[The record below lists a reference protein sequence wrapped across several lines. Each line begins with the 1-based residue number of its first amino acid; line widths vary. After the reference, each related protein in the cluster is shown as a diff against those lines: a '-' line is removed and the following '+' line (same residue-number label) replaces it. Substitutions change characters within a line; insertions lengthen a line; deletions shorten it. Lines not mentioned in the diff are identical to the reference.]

1 MEKIVRLTGADY
13 EQALDFLD
21 LVFSQARKPHHFERA
36 LPRMCVPD
44 DEHMGKHFAMTVNG
58 RIVAMLGVYPL
69 PMVIDGEH
77 FLFSTTGNVATHYR
91 YEGRGYAHQLL
102 NRAMEELKDIGADAS
117 RLGGFRQRYNRFGFE
132 MAGTAYHLN
141 VEANNVKWT
150 ETAPVRFEPIART
163 DEAVIA
169 QAQRLQRQAPFYAER
184 GNTEEFYRV
193 MTAWEG
199 KPFAAYDE
207 AGQFMG
213 CLCLSSDGRT
223 AAEIIAR
230 DAEATEAIAVQWLK
244 NGSSPSLSVTLP
256 CWDVESIRRISRYC
270 QDLKLGVPSQ
280 FKIISWQGI
289 ANALCRIQSRLVK
302 LPDGSFTLG
311 ILDGPTLR
319 FAVEGGQAR
328 CEEVQDIVPDLVLDN
343 LAATRFLFGPQ
354 APWTVAPLPDP
365 MAAALLPLPLTWCGQ
380 DRV

>member
-1 MEKIVRLTGADY
+1 MEELVRLTGADY
-13 EQALDFLD
+13 EQAIDFLD

-44 DEHMGKHFAMTVNG
+44 DEHMGKHFAIKVNG
-58 RIVAMLGVYPL
+58 RIEAMLGVYPL
-69 PMVIDGEH
+69 PMVIDGER

-91 YEGRGYAHQLL
+91 YEGRGYAHKLL

-132 MAGTAYHLN
+132 MAGTAYN
-141 VEANNVKWT
+141 MSVEANNVKWT
-150 ETAPVRFEPIART
+150 KTAAVRFEPIART
-163 DEAVIA
+163 DGDTIA
-169 QAQRLQRQAPFYAER
+169 KVQKLQAQAPFYADR
-184 GNTEEFYRV
+184 GDAEGFYRV

-207 AGQFMG
+207 QDQFMG
-213 CLCLSSDGRT
+213 CLCVSPDSRI

-230 DAEATEAIAVQWLK
+230 DAEATEAIVVQWLAQGRTPVL
-244 NGSSPSLSVTLP
+244 NVTLP
-256 CWDVESIRRISRYC
+256 PWNLEAVRRISRFC
-270 QDLKLGVPSQ
+270 QNLNLGTPSQ
-280 FKIISWQGI
+280 FKIINWQGI

-319 FAVEGGQAR
+319 FTAEGGVARCEAVEGA
-328 CEEVQDIVPDLVLDN
+328 VPDLTLDS

-354 APWTVAPLPDP
+354 APWTVAPLPGP